1 MGSIVI
7 NGCYGGFSISL
18 KGIKK
23 LWELS
28 PEDSI
33 WNTTNFEI
41 YSDQVYI
48 PSEIRKKIRT
58 DKYLI
63 SCIQKYGS
71 KFMSGQCAL
80 LTVVHTDSSVVRI
93 QETDGYESL
102 EHFDEDNLYVLQ

>member
-7 NGCYGGFSISL
+7 NCCYGGFGISL
-18 KGIKK
+18 KGLKK
-23 LWELS
+23 LWEVS

-33 WNTTNFEI
+33 WNTTNFDI
-41 YSDQVYI
+41 YDDQVYI
-48 PSEIRKKIRT
+48 PSVLRKKIRT

-71 KFMSGQCAL
+71 KYMSGQCAE
-80 LTVVHTDSSVVRI
+80 LTVIHTDSSVVRI

-102 EHFDEDNLYVLQ
+102 EYFDEDNLYVL